1 MIETRR
7 SSRLC
12 AAVLF
17 AAALFFGPAAH
28 AQQNTTTVN
37 GAITI
42 TTGLTYQTLLPALA
56 TGTSRRSITIQNNNA
71 SDSCYL
77 IFGSNIAS
85 QVTSGTTTTSTN
97 LTIGGNTITAQKAS
111 ILLQAGIPYQRYYP
125 YVPSDALFVTCTT
138 TGDSV
143 YVDTQ

>member
-1 MIETRR
+1 L
-7 SSRLC
+7 RLTG
-12 AAVLF
+12 AAVLA
-17 AAALFFGPAAH
+17 AAALFFVSLPAR

-37 GAITI
+37 GSISI

-56 TGTSRRSITIQNNNA
+56 AGTARRSITVQNNNA
-71 SDSCYL
+71 SDACYL
-77 IFGSNIAS
+77 IFGSNISS

-111 ILLQAGIPYQRYYP
+111 VLLQAGIPYQRYYP
-125 YVPSDALFVTCTT
+125 YVPSDALFVTCATT
-138 TGDSV
+138 ADSV